1 MATFGGNFMSDT
13 LLEIRQKIDKIDQAL
28 LDLIRQR
35 LSLSNEIATVKL
47 DGSPVY
53 RPARE
58 ALLMHKL
65 LLQID
70 NDFEKDVVIRLWRL
84 LLASSVH
91 RQKPKFKIISL
102 RGLEKFTQE
111 FSSNFLEHEQC
122 ETEKDIIKKLLEND
136 AEIAFFPYSG
146 LSKIGMHLGKKTG
159 IYLNHKIDNVAII
172 CKNMPE
178 ETGFDISVF
187 KSSNVLETA
196 IIEKPGF
203 LAENNSKE
211 LVYIGAWVNLT
222 SR

>member
-1 MATFGGNFMSDT
+1 MATFGENFMSDT

-65 LLQID
+65 LVQID

-91 RQKPKFKIISL
+91 RQKPKFKIVSL

-122 ETEKDIIKKLLEND
+122 ETEKDIIKKLSEND
-136 AEIAFFPYSG
+136 AEIAFFPYSE
-146 LSKIGMHLGKKTG
+146 LSKIGMYLGKKTG
-159 IYLNHKIDNVAII
+159 IYLNHKIENVAII
-172 CKNMPE
+172 CKTMPE
-178 ETGFDISVF
+178 ETGFDVSVF
-187 KSSNVLETA
+187 KSFNVSETA

-203 LAENNSKE
+203 FAENNSKE

-222 SR
+222 SS

>member
-91 RQKPKFKIISL
+91 RTETKIQNY
-102 RGLEKFTQE
+102 K
-111 FSSNFLEHEQC
+111 SSRFR
-122 ETEKDIIKKLLEND
+122 KI
-136 AEIAFFPYSG
+136 YSG
-146 LSKIGMHLGKKTG
+146 I
-159 IYLNHKIDNVAII
+159 
-172 CKNMPE
+172 
-178 ETGFDISVF
+178 
-187 KSSNVLETA
+187 
-196 IIEKPGF
+196 
-203 LAENNSKE
+203 
-211 LVYIGAWVNLT
+211 
-222 SR
+222 